1 MEALICVFIFMM
13 LVSLGYQVL
22 FYLQKDAGIENYQK
36 WIQRGFEKEKSSSCE
51 VKEEVSLSMSYCPFS
66 F

>member
-22 FYLQKDAGIENYQK
+22 FYLQKDAGLENYQK
-36 WIQRGFEKEKSSSCE
+36 WIQRGFEKE
-51 VKEEVSLSMSYCPFS
+51 
-66 F
+66 

>member
-13 LVSLGYQVL
+13 LVNLGYQVL

-36 WIQRGFEKEKSSSCE
+36 WIQRGFEKEKSSS
-51 VKEEVSLSMSYCPFS
+51 
-66 F
+66 